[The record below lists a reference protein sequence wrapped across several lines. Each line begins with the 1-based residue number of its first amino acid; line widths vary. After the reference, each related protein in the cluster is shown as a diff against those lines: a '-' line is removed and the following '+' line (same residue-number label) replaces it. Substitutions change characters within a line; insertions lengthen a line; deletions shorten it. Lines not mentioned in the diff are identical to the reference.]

1 LKRTQFFL
9 TLTLVY
15 ALIAWGC
22 EHAGPV
28 EAPPIG
34 DGGEVTLSQIQAS
47 IFSVRCAVSGCHV
60 APASSAPYGLVLSE
74 GQAYGTLVGVFS
86 GEVPGVQRVK
96 AGDPDSSYVV
106 WKVEGDPRIQG
117 GQMPA
122 RGALLTAD
130 ERSALRN
137 WIDNGAKDN

>member
-1 LKRTQFFL
+1 MKPTQFFL

-28 EAPPIG
+28 EGIDPG
-34 DGGEVTLSQIQAS
+34 GNGGEVTFSQIQTQ
-47 IFSVRCAVSGCHV
+47 IFDVKCITCHV
-60 APASSAPYGLVLSE
+60 APSAPNNLVLTA
-74 GQAYGTLVGVFS
+74 GDAYGNLVGVPS
-86 GEVPGVQRVK
+86 EWEPDVLRVK

-117 GQMPA
+117 QQMPA
-122 RGALLTAD
+122 SGALLTAD
-130 ERSALRN
+130 ERAALRN